1 MKNNYAEQIADLL
14 WEGMSYEHTGNMNDE
29 MIEEIVEV
37 AGELSNKLKR
47 YRDHLKNQESLPLPI
62 SNSEIDDL
70 RIIADHIADEVSMF
84 STPVKIK
91 REYNYLNEQE
101 IEGLKNKKFG
111 DYKLWRQ
118 NGVL

>member
-14 WEGMSYEHTGNMNDE
+14 WEGMSYEHKGNINNE
-29 MIEEIVEV
+29 MIEEIVDI
-37 AGELSNKLKR
+37 AGELSNKLKK
-47 YRDHLKNQESLPLPI
+47 YRDHLKDRDVLPLPI

-91 REYNYLNEQE
+91 REYNYLNEHE
-101 IEGLKNKKFG
+101 IEGLKNKKFD
-111 DYKLWRQ
+111 DYKLWRL